1 MWTLWIASGW
11 RRHGCDDA
19 TFLNN
24 EKALKRFCEEQDIPV
39 KRGLKL
45 MIELVEH
52 DKIDAE
58 VVIGVA
64 LKIQENKLLF
74 INDAVI
80 EDFKAKVAEVNPN

>member
-1 MWTLWIASGW
+1 
-11 RRHGCDDA
+11 
-19 TFLNN
+19 
-24 EKALKRFCEEQDIPV
+24 
-39 KRGLKL
+39 